1 MGSFPETSINP
12 INPGFSNVCEA
23 VPRLN
28 DPEMRFGF
36 PFILIDKSTFNRPI
50 MARTQILVHRWGR
63 RATISQLF
71 CLNQSLVSSVA
82 HSTNAAATHL
92 FSNVF
97 ILQGLGKIRNGSIS
111 RLLFCS
117 TCVMF
122 LHLFFFFQVF
132 RIASCLFNC
141 WNSY

>member
-63 RATISQLF
+63 RATILHLF

-97 ILQGLGKIRNGSIS
+97 ILQGLGKIRKVCIP
-111 RLLFCS
+111 RLLFCCS
-117 TCVMF
+117 CVMF
-122 LHLFFFFQVF
+122 LYLFFPGFSHCFMF
-132 RIASCLFNC
+132 I
-141 WNSY
+141 